1 MLAEGLRL
9 YMSKLEPSEMKVIM
23 KNFLL
28 KQSTIPDPEPVSGA
42 TTGAVSLVGSP
53 DRSRMVAGVDSSVRM
68 QTFGQQASPVTR
80 VSAVQTDLFN

>member
-1 MLAEGLRL
+1 MAEGLRL
-9 YMSKLEPSEMKVIM
+9 YMTKLEPSEMKLIM

-42 TTGAVSLVGSP
+42 TTGNVSLIGSP
-53 DRSRMVAGVDSSVRM
+53 DRSRMVNAVDSSTRM

-80 VSAVQTDLFN
+80 ASAVQTDLFK